1 MAIGGTRTE
10 GGSVP
15 FAARTMRATRGRA
28 HQFWRV
34 FDKSLVPMVTVDNDR
49 RYLAAN
55 RAARLLFRLSL
66 AEMRQRQI
74 YDFTPPE
81 MQDTLEDSW
90 ERLMRIGAVAG
101 RYTVHFADA
110 SRLQIIYCAIANVLP
125 SQHLIVF
132 APAEWPD
139 DELGMLE
146 DGTLAPLE
154 GPLSP
159 REREVLTLIAAGADF
174 QQIACE
180 LTISPSTVRTHVQNA
195 HRKLGA
201 RNRAHSIAIAMQRG
215 LIDLPGP
222 PTDGGPPSSF

>member
-1 MAIGGTRTE
+1 
-10 GGSVP
+10 
-15 FAARTMRATRGRA
+15 
-28 HQFWRV
+28 
-34 FDKSLVPMVTVDNDR
+34 MVTVDNDR
-49 RYLAAN
+49 RYVAAN

-66 AEMRQRQI
+66 AEMRRRQI

-81 MQDTLEDSW
+81 MQCTLEAAW
-90 ERLMRIGAVAG
+90 ERLMSTGSVAG
-101 RYTVHFADA
+101 EYMVQFADD
-110 SRLQIIYCAIANVLP
+110 SQLQITYCALANVLP
-125 SQHLIVF
+125 SKHLIVF
-132 APAEWPD
+132 APAEWPE

-174 QQIACE
+174 QQIAHE

-222 PTDGGPPSSF
+222 SADGVPPSSF